1 MSTTYDKTDNYSLN
15 LYGDDD
21 PADLRDGY
29 NGSMR
34 TIDTTL
40 ETHLNR
46 IEGVESRETHDE
58 EVVKTLIGD
67 NTVDDA
73 TAAKTKWDKAETDAA
88 AAMGKADDNT
98 AILTALGADTTA
110 HATAAKTKWDKTGE
124 DAATALK
131 SSKTNPISYGA
142 DNTGVEA
149 CDDAIKKAIADSQIG
164 IVFTD
169 GIYKIMEPIEFPYN
183 TGHPFNI
190 TLSEGAEIIA
200 GAQMDAMFKVGVV
213 DRGVATAK
221 EGFKITGG
229 HFDAAHLANTAIFV
243 SKNISRTTV
252 TNIGIENATGNGLI
266 IDANNANTSSN
277 SVVSNV
283 NINSASPSGALGET
297 VGINFIGCDN
307 ILSDCYIC
315 NTHYGIKSGGLLQAS
330 NLHIFDDEVWKDI
343 ETTAIYGTEGVF
355 TNIYVD
361 SYKYGFDMTG
371 DIQVSG
377 LFVFNYY
384 DKADR
389 YIFKCVSGKLHA
401 FNVRNAGYKSKYI
414 MNQGNDRVTDPHEVA
429 FLYEFGNVTPSYDPD
444 SNDWLDFI
452 SGNGVLQTYYLT
464 SMPAGAQNTGVLLG
478 YFTRQNQNVV
488 GYANPIISPVRG
500 YEFLFDGP
508 ISGDT
513 IFTKTNDEN
522 YGLLLGKDM
531 AAPWNSNLTVTPLY
545 LYHRK
550 ERLYAVD
557 VQLTFK
563 EMHYLGFFA
572 KPGRTLVDV
581 STIEKKNTSNASE
594 AL

>member
-1 MSTTYDKTDNYSLN
+1 MSTTYDRTDNYGLN
-15 LYGDDD
+15 LYGDSD

-34 TIDTTL
+34 TVDDTL
-40 ETHLNR
+40 GKHLNR
-46 IEGVESRETHDE
+46 IESVESREAHDE
-58 EVVKTLIGD
+58 EVVKALIGD
-67 NTVDDA
+67 NTVDSATDAKAKWDKAGSDAAAAAGKADGNTAILAALGADNTANA
-73 TAAKTKWDKAETDAA
+73 TADKTKWDKA
-88 AAMGKADDNT
+88 
-98 AILTALGADTTA
+98 GA
-110 HATAAKTKWDKTGE
+110 

-131 SSKTNPISYGA
+131 AGRTNPISYGA

-149 CDDAIKKAIADSQIG
+149 CDDAIKQAIADSQVG
-164 IVFTD
+164 ITFTD
-169 GIYKIMEPIEFPYN
+169 GIYRILKPIEFPYN
-183 TGHPFNI
+183 AGHPFNI

-213 DRGVATAK
+213 DRGVADAK

-252 TNIGIENATGNGLI
+252 SNILIENATGNGLI

-277 SVVSNV
+277 SVVSGV
-283 NINSASPSGALGET
+283 SINSAAPSGALGET

-307 ILSDCYIC
+307 ILTDCYIN
-315 NTHYGIKSGGLLQAS
+315 NTYYGVKSGGMLQAS
-330 NLHIFDDEVWKDI
+330 NLHVFDDEVWGNM
-343 ETTAIYGTEGVF
+343 ETTAIYGTEGIF
-355 TNIYVD
+355 TNIYID
-361 SYKYGFDMTG
+361 SCKYGFDMTG

-377 LFVFNYY
+377 LFVYNYY
-384 DKADR
+384 DKDDR
-389 YIFKCVSGKLHA
+389 YIFKCVNGKLHA
-401 FNVRNAGYKSKYI
+401 FNVRNSGHKSKYI
-414 MNQGNDRVTDPHEVA
+414 MNQGADRVTNASEVG
-429 FLYEFGNVTPSYDPD
+429 FLYDFGNVTPSYDPN

-452 SGNGVLQTYYLT
+452 SGNGVLQTYYLM
-464 SMPAGAQNTGVLLG
+464 SMPAGTQNTGVLLG
-478 YFTRQNQNVV
+478 YLTRQNQNAV
-488 GYANPIISPVRG
+488 GYVNPIISPVRG

-513 IFTKTNDEN
+513 IFTKTNNAN

-531 AAPWNSNLTVTPLY
+531 AAPWNHMLTVTPLY
-545 LYHRK
+545 LYHRTA
-550 ERLYAVD
+550 RGYAVD

-572 KPGRTLVDV
+572 KPCRTLVDV
-581 STIEKKNTSNASE
+581 STIDKKNTSNTDN

>member
-1 MSTTYDKTDNYSLN
+1 MSTIYDKTDNYSLN
-15 LYGDDD
+15 LYGDHD

-34 TIDTTL
+34 TIDDTL
-40 ETHLNR
+40 EKHLNR
-46 IEGVESRETHDE
+46 IEGVESRETRDE
-58 EVVKTLIGD
+58 EVVGTLIGD
-67 NTVDDA
+67 NTVDGA
-73 TAAKTKWDKAETDAA
+73 TTAKSKWDKAGADAA
-88 AAMGKADDNT
+88 TAMGKADDNRT
-98 AILTALGADTTA
+98 ILTALGADTAA
-110 HATAAKTKWDKTGE
+110 HATTAKSKWDKAGA

-131 SSKTNPISYGA
+131 PGRTNPISYGA

-169 GIYKIMEPIEFPYN
+169 GIYRIMEPIEFPYN

-190 TLSEGAEIIA
+190 TLSEGAVIVA
-200 GAQMDAMFKVGVV
+200 GAQMDAMFKVGVF
-213 DRGVATAK
+213 DRGGAESR

-243 SKNISRTTV
+243 SKNISRSTV
-252 TNIGIENATGNGLI
+252 TNIVIENATGNGLI
-266 IDANNANTSSN
+266 IDANNAQTSSN

-283 NINSASPSGALGET
+283 HVNSPVPSGALGET

-307 ILSDCYIC
+307 ILSDCFIC
-315 NTHYGIKSGGLLQAS
+315 NTYYGIKSGGFLQVS
-330 NLHIFDDEVWKDI
+330 NIHVFADKVWENL

-355 TNIYVD
+355 NNIYID

-371 DIQVSG
+371 DTQVSG
-377 LFVFNYY
+377 LFVYNYF

-389 YIFKCVSGKLHA
+389 YIFKCVDGKLHA

-414 MNQGNDRVTDPHEVA
+414 IGQGEDRVTNTGAVA
-429 FLYEFGNVTPSYDPD
+429 FLYEFGNVTPPYDPD
-444 SNDWLDFI
+444 SNDWIDFI

-464 SMPAGAQNTGVLLG
+464 SMPAGAKNTGVLLG
-478 YFTRQNQNVV
+478 YLTRQDQNAV
-488 GYANPIISPVRG
+488 GYINPIISPVRG

-513 IFTKTNDEN
+513 IFTKTDDEN

-531 AAPWNSNLTVTPLY
+531 AAPWNSELTVTPLY

-550 ERLYAVD
+550 EKPYAVD
-557 VQLTFK
+557 VQITFK

-581 STIEKKNTSNASE
+581 GTLEKKNTSNTSE